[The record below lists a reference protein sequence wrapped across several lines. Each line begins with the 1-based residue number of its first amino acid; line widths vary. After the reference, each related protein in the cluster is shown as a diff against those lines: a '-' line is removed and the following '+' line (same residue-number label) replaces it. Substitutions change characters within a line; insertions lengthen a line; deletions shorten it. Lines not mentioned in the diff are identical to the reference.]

1 MINCFGLGHAAKL
14 CALAHRSTAMRLDA
28 YVDPFQTLTFR
39 APVTIGNPVHVQVE
53 GIGIIPE
60 RLRTRHA
67 GTRHVDEEIVFD
79 GEALVEV
86 PSAASSLP
94 DTRDEPQTAADSQ
107 VRNPS
112 RPEG

>member
-1 MINCFGLGHAAKL
+1 L
-14 CALAHRSTAMRLDA
+14 TA

-39 APVTIGNPVHVQVE
+39 APMRIGDPVHVQVE

-67 GTRHVDEEIVFD
+67 GTRHVDEVSVFD
-79 GEALVEV
+79 GEALVKV